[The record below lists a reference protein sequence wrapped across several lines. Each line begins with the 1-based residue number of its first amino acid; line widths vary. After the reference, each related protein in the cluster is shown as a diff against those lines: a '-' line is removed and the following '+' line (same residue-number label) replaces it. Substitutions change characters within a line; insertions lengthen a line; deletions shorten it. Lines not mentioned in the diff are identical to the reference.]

1 MGKALFPW
9 GWPLIGRDTGATLL
23 EYILRVDWS
32 MLVKDNIKRPLI
44 IQGPFFTS
52 ILLQQYRVPACG

>member
-1 MGKALFPW
+1 MGEALFPW

-32 MLVKDNIKRPLI
+32 MLAKDNIKGAVARN
-44 IQGPFFTS
+44 QNV
-52 ILLQQYRVPACG
+52 QQPNFYAKI